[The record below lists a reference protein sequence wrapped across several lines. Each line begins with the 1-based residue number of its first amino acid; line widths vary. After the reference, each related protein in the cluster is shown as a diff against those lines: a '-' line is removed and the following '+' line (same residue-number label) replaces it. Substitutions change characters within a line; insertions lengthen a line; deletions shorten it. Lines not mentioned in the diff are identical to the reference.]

1 MLWYGGRWV
10 GLVTAASTSAAAWT
24 ARTSES
30 ARARATPLIELEN
43 VVVDFE
49 KRKPIF
55 QRGRADFLRAVNEV
69 SLSIGAGESLGL
81 VGESGSGKTT
91 VGRLAAGMLA
101 PTSGTVRSNGQVLG
115 EDRGAL
121 ASYRRTVQL
130 VFQDPY
136 SSLDPRMRVGSII
149 AEPLFGREGKWSKR
163 PARKQRVDELLSL
176 VGLSPDA
183 AGMYPHQF
191 SGGQRQRIALARALS
206 SDPSLIVLD
215 EPTSALDVSI
225 RAQIL
230 KLLRELQQRLNVSY
244 LVISHDLGS
253 VAYLVSRVAVMY
265 RGRIVE
271 EGSPVQIYRTPQHPY
286 SRLLLDSVPREDTTF
301 FTLKDVAAN
310 EPEAIDPLRGCAFR
324 NRCDLR
330 ERLPDPSLCENTCPR
345 LLAVA
350 HGHLVACHGY
360 GAGASG
366 DKGGV

>member
-1 MLWYGGRWV
+1 M
-10 GLVTAASTSAAAWT
+10 GLMTAVTSCATGIASTLEPACSSAN
-24 ARTSES
+24 
-30 ARARATPLIELEN
+30 PLIELDN

-55 QRGRADFLRAVNEV
+55 QRGRADLLRAVDEV
-69 SLSIGAGESLGL
+69 SLSISAGESLGL

-91 VGRLAAGMLA
+91 VGRLAAGMLV
-101 PTSGTVRSNGQVLG
+101 PTSGIVRSDGQVLG
-115 EDRGAL
+115 KDRRAL
-121 ASYRRTVQL
+121 ASYRRSVQI

-163 PARKQRVDELLSL
+163 SARKQRVDELLGL
-176 VGLSPDA
+176 VGLSPDT

-206 SDPSLIVLD
+206 SDPRLIVLD

-230 KLLRELQQRLNVSY
+230 KLLRVLQQRLNVSY
-244 LVISHDLGS
+244 LVISHDLAS

-271 EGSPVQIYRTPQHPY
+271 QGSPAQIYRTPQHPY
-286 SRLLLDSVPREDTTF
+286 SRLLLDSVPREDTTYF
-301 FTLKDVAAN
+301 SLKDVAAN
-310 EPEAIDPLRGCAFR
+310 EPDAIDARRGCAFR

-330 ERLPDPSLCENTCPR
+330 GQLPDPSHCEDIRPQ
-345 LLAVA
+345 LLTL
-350 HGHLVACHGY
+350 GKDHLVACHGS
-360 GAGASG
+360 GAMQRG
-366 DKGGV
+366 